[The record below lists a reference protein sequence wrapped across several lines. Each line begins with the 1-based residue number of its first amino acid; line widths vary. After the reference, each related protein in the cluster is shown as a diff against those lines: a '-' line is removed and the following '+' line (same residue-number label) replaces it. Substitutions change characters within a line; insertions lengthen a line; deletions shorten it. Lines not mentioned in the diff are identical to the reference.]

1 MSVNRDDTS
10 RKAFIQEK
18 TCYSTGQLQACL
30 YKGLAIQ
37 NVQADEAD
45 RVTGWGCCI
54 DHEDPCPF
62 RALLVPPH

>member
-1 MSVNRDDTS
+1 MLLNRP
-10 RKAFIQEK
+10 I
-18 TCYSTGQLQACL
+18 TGLL
-30 YKGLAIQ
+30 TLGLAIQ
-37 NVQADEAD
+37 NIQADEAD